1 VRAALLEQLPALTR
15 FYGLKPW
22 DFDRMTLFEVSEY
35 LSQLRQ
41 YRDDTEKANREANSG
56 R

>member
-1 VRAALLEQLPALTR
+1 MRAALLEQLPALTR
-15 FYGLKPW
+15 FSGLKPW
-22 DFDRMTLFEVSEY
+22 DLDRMKLREVSEY

-41 YRDDTEKANREANSG
+41 YQDEMEEANRG

>member
-1 VRAALLEQLPALTR
+1 MRRALREQLPALTR

-22 DFDRMTLFEVSEY
+22 DVERLTFGELDQYMTWMTDY
-35 LSQLRQ
+35 LQQ
-41 YRDDTEKANREANSG
+41 QKG

>member
-1 VRAALLEQLPALTR
+1 MRAALLEQLPALTR

-22 DFDRMTLFEVSEY
+22 DVDRMTLLEVSEY

-41 YRDDTEKANREANSG
+41 YQDEMEEANRG